1 MNLSQATNQ
10 QLYELAK
17 DEKARMKDRYA
28 AAKELQ
34 ERKKKYAGSQ
44 MQISRLPCKGGADLG
59 TC

>member
-1 MNLSQATNQ
+1 MNLSKATNQ

-34 ERKKKYAGSQ
+34 ERKKKNALC
-44 MQISRLPCKGGADLG
+44 RN
-59 TC
+59 

>member
-1 MNLSQATNQ
+1 MNLSQSTNQ
-10 QLYELAK
+10 QLYEIAK

-34 ERKKKYAGSQ
+34 ERKKKNAGSQ
-44 MQISRLPCKGGADLG
+44 MQISGLSRQGGADLG